1 MDILTTIL
9 KFIFFWGIAFVIM
22 KTAYDETL
30 KGK

>member
-1 MDILTTIL
+1 MEILATIL
-9 KFIFFWGIAFVIM
+9 KFVFFWGVVFIIM

>member
-1 MDILTTIL
+1 MEILTHIL
-9 KFIFFWGIAFVIM
+9 KFVFFWGIAFIIM